1 MNRRI
6 SRRAWLRA
14 AGTVLAAVPLCAGVR
29 SARAATNA
37 QLRAQLR
44 YQDDPKDGL
53 RCAACLEFIPGPDAQ
68 ARGGCKVIP
77 GDDEISPDG
86 WCTAFNTL

>member
-1 MNRRI
+1 MSRCI

-14 AGTVLAAVPLCAGVR
+14 AGMLLAAVPLDAVLR
-29 SARAATNA
+29 SAGAATNA

-44 YQDDPKDGL
+44 YQDGPKDGQ
-53 RCAACLEFIPGPDAQ
+53 RCAACLEYIPGKDGQ
-68 ARGGCKVIP
+68 ARGGCKLIP
-77 GDDEISPDG
+77 GDDGISPDG

>member
-1 MNRRI
+1 MSRGI

-14 AGTVLAAVPLCAGVR
+14 AGTLLAAVPVCAVVR
-29 SARAATNA
+29 PAGAATNA
-37 QLRAQLR
+37 PLRAQLK
-44 YQDDPKDGL
+44 YQDGAKDGQ
-53 RCAACLEFIPGPDAQ
+53 RCAACLEFIPGKDEQ
-68 ARGGCKVIP
+68 ARGGCKLIP

>member
-1 MNRRI
+1 MSRRL

-14 AGTVLAAVPLCAGVR
+14 AGTLLAAVPMGAVVR
-29 SARAATNA
+29 SAGAATNA
-37 QLRAQLR
+37 QLRAQLE
-44 YQDDPKDGL
+44 YQDDPKDGQ
-53 RCAACLEFIPGPDAQ
+53 RCAACLEFLPGKDQQ